1 LEQVIWFF
9 LSRIA
14 HADEEFGIHATTCLQ
29 VAMTVHKSQSSE
41 LSHTALELPDV
52 LNPVLTK

>member
-1 LEQVIWFF
+1 MIWFF